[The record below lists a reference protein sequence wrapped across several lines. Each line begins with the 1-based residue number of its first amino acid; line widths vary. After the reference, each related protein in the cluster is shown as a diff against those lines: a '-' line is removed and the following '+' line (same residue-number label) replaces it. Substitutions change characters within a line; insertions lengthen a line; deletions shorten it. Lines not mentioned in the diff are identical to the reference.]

1 MREGSCTRWIYTSI
15 LRQKVRKPSLR
26 FRCTLSVEIRRKTRL
41 TNLSKLRALHS
52 GGGAISKETFITT
65 LIISNSLF
73 GLQFLLIPEFFLT
86 QFFDKTW
93 DDHHIFFARF
103 MGVLILGNSALLKV
117 CDPEVTFPV
126 AAITQAA
133 VALVGPLKAQ
143 FTLGPKMPIHLVP
156 VIATTVT
163 TGMALL
169 AM

>member
-1 MREGSCTRWIYTSI
+1 M
-15 LRQKVRKPSLR
+15 
-26 FRCTLSVEIRRKTRL
+26 
-41 TNLSKLRALHS
+41 
-52 GGGAISKETFITT
+52 
-65 LIISNSLF
+65 F

-133 VALVGPLKAQ
+133 VALLGPLKAQ
-143 FTLGPKMPIHLVP
+143 FTLGRRCRSTSCRRHHSHDGHGPPRDVSL
-156 VIATTVT
+156 
-163 TGMALL
+163 ALSCVKSFYL
-169 AM
+169 

>member
-1 MREGSCTRWIYTSI
+1 MLRSALVLALCASATAFAPPTSAVVPRKI
-15 LRQKVRKPSLR
+15 NSAPLAKALELR
-26 FRCTLSVEIRRKTRL
+26 
-41 TNLSKLRALHS
+41 
-52 GGGAISKETFITT
+52 GGGAISKETFINT

>member
-1 MREGSCTRWIYTSI
+1 MGIRNE
-15 LRQKVRKPSLR
+15 V
-26 FRCTLSVEIRRKTRL
+26 FDTLSGNRSDSVKNERFDR
-41 TNLSKLRALHS
+41 
-52 GGGAISKETFITT
+52 FITT

>member
-1 MREGSCTRWIYTSI
+1 MFSPGSCA
-15 LRQKVRKPSLR
+15 
-26 FRCTLSVEIRRKTRL
+26 
-41 TNLSKLRALHS
+41 RAWHS
-52 GGGAISKETFITT
+52 GGGAISKETFINT

-143 FTLGPKMPIHLVP
+143 LTLDPKMPIHLFP
-156 VIATTVT
+156 IIATTVT